1 MSAARILMWVTG
13 ALEAFLGIP
22 FFGGTFVISLL
33 WTPLAVMLVLHI
45 VTLVLAQQIG
55 RETRGSVLG
64 IITSC
69 IAWIP
74 IVGMVMHILTAI
86 FLLIDASEADPEL
99 EKQPD

>member
-1 MSAARILMWVTG
+1 MSAARILMWITG
-13 ALEAFLGIP
+13 GLEAFLGIP
-22 FFGGTFVISLL
+22 VFGGTFVISLL

-45 VTLVLAQQIG
+45 VTFVLAQEKE
-55 RETRGSVLG
+55 RNTRGSVLG

-86 FLLIDASEADPEL
+86 FLLIDAGEADPDSD
-99 EKQPD
+99 KQTA